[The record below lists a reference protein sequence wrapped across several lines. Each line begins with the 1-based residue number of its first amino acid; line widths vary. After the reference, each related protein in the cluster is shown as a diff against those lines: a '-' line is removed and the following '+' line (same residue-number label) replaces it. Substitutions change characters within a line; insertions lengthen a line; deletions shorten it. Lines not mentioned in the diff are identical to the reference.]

1 MGIARPST
9 NRTDSRS
16 VFMYLSQNLSKLFHS
31 QRMHP
36 LLFPLLF
43 KCSNHCHASETTVR
57 RGGVVDLVTPTHNS
71 DSWRCYYPH
80 SHRIYS
86 GGQRRKPVRALFTL
100 LHPCITISSR
110 RRLSLAFRPKLIY

>member
-43 KCSNHCHASETTVR
+43 SSAPTIATRARRRCGEVVWWILSRQHTTLIL
-57 RGGVVDLVTPTHNS
+57 GAATTPTPTESTAAGNAAN
-71 DSWRCYYPH
+71 P
-80 SHRIYS
+80 
-86 GGQRRKPVRALFTL
+86 
-100 LHPCITISSR
+100 
-110 RRLSLAFRPKLIY
+110 